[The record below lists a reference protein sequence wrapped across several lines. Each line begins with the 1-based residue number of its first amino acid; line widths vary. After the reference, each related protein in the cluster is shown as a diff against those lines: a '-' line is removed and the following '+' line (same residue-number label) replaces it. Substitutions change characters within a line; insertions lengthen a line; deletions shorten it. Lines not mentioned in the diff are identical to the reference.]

1 MSIESKKRRNFVKN
15 AVGLGVIGIAA
26 VGGTYGAMQFKP
38 KEKRLRPPGA
48 VEEERYL
55 ADCIKC
61 GQCLQVCPYDSIFLE
76 DVDGLAGIGTAYI
89 DPKKRGCYLCE
100 AFPCI
105 LACPTGALD
114 HEKNTM
120 EQVHMGMAVIVNED
134 ACLAKYNKPVPDSG
148 IDRIYEHTLVI
159 SKEERESHKVVDNP
173 NDSEK
178 VMLQKDI
185 LKKLEKFRN
194 EQCTIC
200 ADLCPYLP
208 DPKLAIG
215 MVDYKSG
222 KLPEIR
228 EKCIGCGACVE
239 LCPTDV
245 IEIVPRATYE
255 QIYKG

>member
-1 MSIESKKRRNFVKN
+1 
-15 AVGLGVIGIAA
+15 
-26 VGGTYGAMQFKP
+26 
-38 KEKRLRPPGA
+38 
-48 VEEERYL
+48 
-55 ADCIKC
+55 
-61 GQCLQVCPYDSIFLE
+61 
-76 DVDGLAGIGTAYI
+76 
-89 DPKKRGCYLCE
+89 
-100 AFPCI
+100 
-105 LACPTGALD
+105 
-114 HEKNTM
+114 
-120 EQVHMGMAVIVNED
+120 MGMAVIVNED